1 MATNTKT
8 LGGKEYFTNGNRIKK
23 MSDIPIDIPHIMV
36 SKYPNPTKYGS
47 FVVELQNEDTN
58 ENFKCYMPAYIA
70 KEYQAGKV
78 FIYNGLQ
85 AKNDGSGHTYHRVMW
100 RKK

>member
-8 LGGKEYFTNGNRIKK
+8 LGGKEYFTDSNRIKK

-70 KEYQAGKV
+70 KEYQEGKV
-78 FIYNGLQ
+78 FIYDGLQ

-100 RKK
+100 RKN